1 MSIAG
6 IQSKIKQ
13 ELRLFLG
20 HCARNESF
28 ADRLITLGLKCPMH
42 QSASPQM
49 QTLTF
54 IAADILTSDQDAL
67 ADFLLPTS
75 ASNDEG
81 EIAEEIETEEAWSE
95 GSRS

>member
-1 MSIAG
+1 M
-6 IQSKIKQ
+6 
-13 ELRLFLG
+13 FLG

-67 ADFLLPTS
+67 ADFLLPKS
-75 ASNDEG
+75 ASSDEG
-81 EIAEEIETEEAWSE
+81 EIAEEIETE
-95 GSRS
+95 